1 MNESEITVIVYDPQ
15 DHPWLE
21 MPDDD
26 SVGEEIR
33 FSLDEI
39 RVG

>member
-1 MNESEITVIVYDPQ
+1 MPQ
-15 DHPWLE
+15 EEETQFEYNREDHPWIE
-21 MPDDD
+21 MSESSLD
-26 SVGEEIR
+26 EEIR

>member
-1 MNESEITVIVYDPQ
+1 MNEETPIYNPQ

-21 MPDDD
+21 MPVHD
-26 SVGEEIR
+26 SEDEDFEVIR
-33 FSLDEI
+33 YSLDEI